1 MSAAKLSPLTLLA
14 ILLLIALT
22 QVACFTGE
30 IPNATAVW
38 VEPTEAAPVET
49 IAPTTLPTE
58 SAPATPEATPT
69 SADTQRLTGFWAGE
83 AQWLCDENPLWTVIL
98 EFKPD
103 GRVLAQISSQFSS
116 DTVNGTWSLNGD
128 NLEIQ
133 FPGNPWF
140 GTLQGERLN
149 GSFGDETCSGV
160 WSATRQ

>member
-30 IPNATAVW
+30 APNATAVW
-38 VEPTEAAPVET
+38 VEPT
-49 IAPTTLPTE
+49 
-58 SAPATPEATPT
+58 EATPT
-69 SADTQRLTGFWAGE
+69 SADTQRLTGMWAGE